1 MMHNLNLTP
10 ETVMI
15 YAVKAYDKPS
25 YVRSELADDMKHF
38 SYLRRL
44 FRRYTQYG
52 ELKERLILNHLI
64 IVYNLFGV
72 PAATRLLFYHIRPN
86 DYKILKTFL
95 VFLDYMPSSVYGIS
109 GKTIVSSELELDS
122 KIDEALKKIRVNG
135 SDNETTSD

>member
-1 MMHNLNLTP
+1 MYNLNLTP

-15 YAVKAYDKPS
+15 YTLKAYDKPS

-95 VFLDYMPSSVYGIS
+95 VFLDYMPPAIYGIS

>member
-1 MMHNLNLTP
+1 MQTLNLTP

-15 YAVKAYDKPS
+15 YAVKAYDKPA

-52 ELKERLILNHLI
+52 ELRERLILNHLI

-72 PAATRLLFYHIRPN
+72 PAATRLLFYHIRPD
-86 DYKILKTFL
+86 DYRILKTFL
-95 VFLDYMPSSVYGIS
+95 SFLNYMPVAVHGIQ
-109 GKTIVSSELELDS
+109 GKTILSNDIELDNT
-122 KIDEALKKIRVNG
+122 IIEALKKIKVNG
-135 SDNETTSD
+135 TDNETTSD